1 MMGSTMAGSGWMFGF
16 GWIFMVLFWALI
28 ILGAVAVARS
38 LFWTGSSGNTGD
50 RRPRDILKERYARG
64 EITRDQYVQ
73 VRGELKS

>member
-38 LFWTGSSGNTGD
+38 LFWTGSSANTSTC
-50 RRPRDILKERYARG
+50 KCEAN
-64 EITRDQYVQ
+64 
-73 VRGELKS
+73 